1 MKKPELKVSFAT
13 FNKMRPVYCILAN
26 FINGK
31 SCWCTKHQ
39 NMALKLKLSKT
50 CHKLIPSHPDIFIE
64 NYTSNENMQTIF
76 NSHTVTEYNYEE
88 WQKVKVACKSKS
100 GAKKKQEKMKI
111 VKQTKPKQEFED
123 QFLLQ
128 VLERKDQ

>member
-1 MKKPELKVSFAT
+1 
-13 FNKMRPVYCILAN
+13 
-26 FINGK
+26 
-31 SCWCTKHQ
+31 
-39 NMALKLKLSKT
+39 MALKLKLSKT

-88 WQKVKVACKSKS
+88 WQKVKVVCKSKS